1 MEEEAVLTQGE
12 HHLAGLDVFG
22 RAACDLDD
30 IAWPKGGQ
38 HAFSVNL
45 QAQTAAAAQS
55 VYCHG

>member
-45 QAQTAAAAQS
+45 QTQTTAAPQGLRG
-55 VYCHG
+55 HG